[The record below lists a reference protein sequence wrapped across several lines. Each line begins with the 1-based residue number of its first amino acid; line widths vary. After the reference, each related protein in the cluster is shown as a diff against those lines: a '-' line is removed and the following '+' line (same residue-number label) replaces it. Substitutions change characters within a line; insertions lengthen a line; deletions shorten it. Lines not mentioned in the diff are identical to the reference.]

1 LLADLTQTEIQIGI
15 PNEYQTEINLLK
27 RSIQVNIIKE
37 KYQKA
42 IEAYKYFSFP
52 FYCEKITDLKLIP
65 SNDENNN
72 ETPIELILKYSN
84 NLKRLSD
91 EIKNEEAEITKKDNY
106 LQSLEFENDLSFY
119 EWSSN
124 DFPFEITQLLNG
136 TKTVL
141 YADVKKTEFDALKFC
156 TINIQIKINS
166 NNKVST
172 ELNTLLNKNVLVELT
187 HSGISNYKLKN
198 DIYVINL
205 NFNSDKKLLLSYQ
218 YGSKKVKNAN
228 EAYSKLASNKPVLS
242 PYTFWEIQLK
252 PIRKNHFN
260 IFNEILSITRD
271 QNEIIVSMHGIGK
284 YLKDEYDQKSDCKN
298 KRDLNRKVMN
308 ECSKLDNY
316 RLMRKVI

>member
-15 PNEYQTEINLLK
+15 PNEYQTEINSLK
-27 RSIQVNIIKE
+27 KSIQSNMIKE

-52 FYCEKITDLKLIP
+52 FYCEKITYLKLIP

-72 ETPIELILKYSN
+72 ETSTELILKYSN

-136 TKTVL
+136 TKTVF

-242 PYTFWEIQLK
+242 PYTFW
-252 PIRKNHFN
+252 
-260 IFNEILSITRD
+260 
-271 QNEIIVSMHGIGK
+271 
-284 YLKDEYDQKSDCKN
+284 
-298 KRDLNRKVMN
+298 
-308 ECSKLDNY
+308 
-316 RLMRKVI
+316 